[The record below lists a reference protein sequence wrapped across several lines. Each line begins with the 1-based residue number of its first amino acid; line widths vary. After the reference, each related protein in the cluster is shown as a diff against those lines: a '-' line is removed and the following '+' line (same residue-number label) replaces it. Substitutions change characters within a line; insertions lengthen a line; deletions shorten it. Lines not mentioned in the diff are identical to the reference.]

1 MSAAAVPD
9 LSASSGSSGPP
20 IRMVQIS
27 KSFLGTHAVREVD
40 LDVSGGEVHAIVGEN
55 GAGKSTLMRVLAGS
69 YSDYSGDIYVN
80 GAPERIETPRRAREL
95 GFALVHQELSLVP
108 ELSVAENMFLGREA
122 RSKIPG
128 FIDRRATE
136 RRAAA
141 ILQEVEAGISPRD
154 RVGSLSLAK
163 QQLVEI
169 AKGISTEP
177 RVLILDEPTS
187 SLTQPE
193 IDDLFRVVRSAR
205 EKGVA
210 ILYISHKLPEI
221 FALADRITVMRD
233 GRKLSSRPVRE
244 WTEPELV
251 REMVGRSL
259 AEFFP
264 RQHESIEPT
273 PILEV
278 RSLSQDPYFADVSF
292 SIRRGEIVGIYG
304 LIGSGRTRLG
314 KALFGLARADSGEIR
329 VNGKARRITAPAH
342 GVAAGIAFVPEDR
355 RVQGL
360 VHVLGVGTNLTLAR
374 LKQLCTASFVRR
386 RHEQALVQSNVRDLN
401 IRAAF
406 DEDAGL
412 RSQRRKP
419 AEGRARQ
426 VAQHRAFAADP
437 RRADA
442 RNRRGREGRS
452 PAEDRRARG
461 ERHGGAAHLLG
472 ASRDHGDERPDSR
485 HAERTH
491 RHGIRARPN
500 SPRRRSAL
508 RRSPVFSR
516 GGRGCRER
524 SYQRKTSGR
533 GRQSSDGTDARV

>member
-9 LSASSGSSGPP
+9 LSASPGWSGPP
-20 IRMVQIS
+20 IRMVRIS
-27 KSFLGTHAVREVD
+27 KSFLGAHAVRGVD
-40 LDVSGGEVHAIVGEN
+40 LDVSGGEVHAVVGEN

-69 YSDYSGDIYVN
+69 YSDYSGEIYVN

-136 RRAAA
+136 RRAGA
-141 ILQEVEAGISPRD
+141 ILEEVEADVSARD

-169 AKGISTEP
+169 AKGISTDP

-233 GRKLSSRPVRE
+233 GRKLSSRLVGE

-264 RQHESIEPT
+264 RQHEFIEPI

-278 RSLSQDPYFADVSF
+278 RSLSQDPYFADVNF
-292 SIRRGEIVGIYG
+292 SVRRGEVVGIYG

-329 VNGKARRITAPAH
+329 VNGKARNITTPAH

-374 LKQLCTASFVRR
+374 LKRLCTASFVRR
-386 RHEQALVQSNVRDLN
+386 RDEQALVESNVRDLN
-401 IRAAF
+401 IRAPSTNTPVSALSGGNQQKVVLGKWLNTEPALLIL
-406 DEDAGL
+406 DEPTRGIDVAAKAEVRQKIDALAANGMAVL
-412 RSQRRKP
+412 LISSELPEIMGMSDRILVMRNGRIVTEFVRSEFTEE
-419 AEGRARQ
+419 AI
-426 VAQHRAFAADP
+426 
-437 RRADA
+437 
-442 RNRRGREGRS
+442 
-452 PAEDRRARG
+452 
-461 ERHGGAAHLLG
+461 GAA
-472 ASRDHGDERPDSR
+472 AI
-485 HAERTH
+485 A
-491 RHGIRARPN
+491 
-500 SPRRRSAL
+500 
-508 RRSPVFSR
+508 
-516 GGRGCRER
+516 GC
-524 SYQRKTSGR
+524 Q
-533 GRQSSDGTDARV
+533 

>member
-1 MSAAAVPD
+1 MFAAAVPD

-20 IRMVQIS
+20 IRMVRVS

-40 LDVSGGEVHAIVGEN
+40 LDVNGGEVHAIVGEN

-205 EKGVA
+205 ERGVA

-233 GRKLSSRPVRE
+233 GRKLGSRPVRE

-292 SIRRGEIVGIYG
+292 SIRRGEIVGIVWPDRLRANATGQGPVRPRTGG
-304 LIGSGRTRLG
+304 LGRDPRQWRGPQNHGACPWRSGGNSVRPGRS
-314 KALFGLARADSGEIR
+314 ARSGPR
-329 VNGKARRITAPAH
+329 AR
-342 GVAAGIAFVPEDR
+342 
-355 RVQGL
+355 
-360 VHVLGVGTNLTLAR
+360 
-374 LKQLCTASFVRR
+374 SRR
-386 RHEQALVQSNVRDLN
+386 RDQP
-401 IRAAF
+401 
-406 DEDAGL
+406 DAGAAQAAL
-412 RSQRRKP
+412 HRLV
-419 AEGRARQ
+419 RQ
-426 VAQHRAFAADP
+426 TP
-437 RRADA
+437 
-442 RNRRGREGRS
+442 
-452 PAEDRRARG
+452 
-461 ERHGGAAHLLG
+461 
-472 ASRDHGDERPDSR
+472 SRTG
-485 HAERTH
+485 
-491 RHGIRARPN
+491 ARPVQR
-500 SPRRRSAL
+500 SRPQHQGCLRRRRQSPLSAAETS
-508 RRSPVFSR
+508 RRSCSA
-516 GGRGCRER
+516 
-524 SYQRKTSGR
+524 SGSTPSLR
-533 GRQSSDGTDARV
+533 C

>member
-1 MSAAAVPD
+1 MCAAAVSD
-9 LSASSGSSGPP
+9 LSASSGWSGPP
-20 IRMVQIS
+20 VRMVHIS
-27 KSFLGTHAVREVD
+27 KSFLGTHAVRGVD
-40 LDVSGGEVHAIVGEN
+40 LDVSGGEVHAVVGEN

-80 GAPERIETPRRAREL
+80 GALERIETPRRAREL

-122 RSKIPG
+122 RSRILG

-136 RRAAA
+136 RRAGA
-141 ILQEVEAGISPRD
+141 ILQEVEADISPRD

-187 SLTQPE
+187 SLTRPE

-205 EKGVA
+205 EKRVA

-221 FALADRITVMRD
+221 FALADRVTVMRD
-233 GRKLSSRPVRE
+233 GRKLSSRPIRE

-273 PILEV
+273 SILEV

-292 SIRRGEIVGIYG
+292 SIRRGEVVGIYG

-329 VNGKARRITAPAH
+329 VNGKAAQDHCACPWRSGGNSVRPGRSARSGARARSRRRDQPDA
-342 GVAAGIAFVPEDR
+342 GAAQAALHRLVRQTPSRTGAR
-355 RVQGL
+355 RVQRSRPQHQG
-360 VHVLGVGTNLTLAR
+360 
-374 LKQLCTASFVRR
+374 C
-386 RHEQALVQSNVRDLN
+386 
-401 IRAAF
+401 F
-406 DEDAGL
+406 DEDASL
-412 RSQRRKP
+412 RSKRRKP
-419 AEGRARQ
+419 AEGCARQ
-426 VAQHRAFAADP
+426 VAQY
-437 RRADA
+437 
-442 RNRRGREGRS
+442 
-452 PAEDRRARG
+452 
-461 ERHGGAAHLLG
+461 GA
-472 ASRDHGDERPDSR
+472 
-485 HAERTH
+485 
-491 RHGIRARPN
+491 IR
-500 SPRRRSAL
+500 
-508 RRSPVFSR
+508 
-516 GGRGCRER
+516 C
-524 SYQRKTSGR
+524 
-533 GRQSSDGTDARV
+533 

>member
-1 MSAAAVPD
+1 
-9 LSASSGSSGPP
+9 
-20 IRMVQIS
+20 MVRIS

-40 LDVSGGEVHAIVGEN
+40 LEVNGGEVHAIVGEN

-205 EKGVA
+205 ERGVA

-233 GRKLSSRPVRE
+233 GRKLGSRPVRE

-264 RQHESIEPT
+264 RQHESIEQT

-292 SIRRGEIVGIYG
+292 SIRRGEIVGIDG

-329 VNGKARRITAPAH
+329 VNGEARRIAPPAD
-342 GVAAGIAFVPEDR
+342 GVEAGIAFVPEDR

-374 LKQLCTASFVRR
+374 LEQLCTASFVRR

-406 DEDAGL
+406 DEDASL

-426 VAQHRAFAADP
+426 VAQHRAFALDP

-442 RNRRGREGRS
+442 RNRRGR
-452 PAEDRRARG
+452 
-461 ERHGGAAHLLG
+461 
-472 ASRDHGDERPDSR
+472 
-485 HAERTH
+485 
-491 RHGIRARPN
+491 
-500 SPRRRSAL
+500 
-508 RRSPVFSR
+508 
-516 GGRGCRER
+516 
-524 SYQRKTSGR
+524 
-533 GRQSSDGTDARV
+533 

>member
-1 MSAAAVPD
+1 
-9 LSASSGSSGPP
+9 
-20 IRMVQIS
+20 MVQIS
-27 KSFLGTHAVREVD
+27 KSFLGTHAVRKVD
-40 LDVSGGEVHAIVGEN
+40 LDVNGGEVHAIVGEN

-122 RSKIPG
+122 RSKILG
-128 FIDRRATE
+128 FIDRGATE

-141 ILQEVEAGISPRD
+141 ILQEVEADISPRD
-154 RVGSLSLAK
+154 RAGSLSLAK

-169 AKGISTEP
+169 AKGISTKP

-193 IDDLFRVVRSAR
+193 IDDLFRVARSAR

-221 FALADRITVMRD
+221 FALADRVTVMRD
-233 GRKLSSRPVRE
+233 GRKLSSRPIGE

-314 KALFGLARADSGEIR
+314 KALFGLARAGSGEIR
-329 VNGKARRITAPAH
+329 VNGKLRRITAPAH
-342 GVAAGIAFVPEDR
+342 GVKAGIAFVPEDR
-355 RVQGL
+355 RVHGL

-374 LKQLCTASFVRR
+374 LEQLCTASFVRR
-386 RHEQALVQSNVRDLN
+386 RHEQALVDSNVRNLD
-401 IRAAF
+401 IRASSTRTPVSALSGGNQQKVVLGKWLNTEPSLLIL
-406 DEDAGL
+406 DEPTRGIDVGAKAEVRQKIDALAANGMAVL
-412 RSQRRKP
+412 LISSELPEIMGMSDRILVMRNGRIVTEFARS
-419 AEGRARQ
+419 E
-426 VAQHRAFAADP
+426 FT
-437 RRADA
+437 
-442 RNRRGREGRS
+442 E
-452 PAEDRRARG
+452 ETI
-461 ERHGGAAHLLG
+461 GAAAIAG
-472 ASRDHGDERPDSR
+472 
-485 HAERTH
+485 
-491 RHGIRARPN
+491 
-500 SPRRRSAL
+500 
-508 RRSPVFSR
+508 V
-516 GGRGCRER
+516 
-524 SYQRKTSGR
+524 Q
-533 GRQSSDGTDARV
+533 